1 MKQINQAPR
10 YVYFPEKQYTHPAT
24 KSCINS
30 IHHIEP
36 KQDLTKKRHI
46 LIKRA
51 TTKEADRPKD
61 KQLTKE
67 NYTAEAKGHKMAKQK
82 SQPVCLQPTRQP
94 TGPPS

>member
-36 KQDLTKKRHI
+36 TPRLTKQRHI
-46 LIKRA
+46 LIRELLQKRGLSA
-51 TTKEADRPKD
+51 KQLLQTTKRK
-61 KQLTKE
+61 
-67 NYTAEAKGHKMAKQK
+67 AEAKG
-82 SQPVCLQPTRQP
+82 P
-94 TGPPS
+94 